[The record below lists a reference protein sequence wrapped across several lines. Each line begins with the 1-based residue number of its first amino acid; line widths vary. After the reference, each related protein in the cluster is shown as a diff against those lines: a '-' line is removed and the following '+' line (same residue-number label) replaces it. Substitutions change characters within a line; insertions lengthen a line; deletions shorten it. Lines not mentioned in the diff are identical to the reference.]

1 MSGVE
6 YWIWLSRTLGEG
18 AKIDDIIGYFGSPS
32 RLYEAGKREWIL
44 SGLLT
49 SKQIYALSKYSPSE
63 SANII
68 NLCRTNGWQMITPD
82 DELYP
87 RNLRNICN
95 FPSVLYVWGNVEVLL
110 NEVMISIVGT
120 RKASNYGTRVTG
132 LLSSALSKAGATI
145 VSGGALGIDSMAH
158 MGALNAGGK
167 TIAVLGC
174 GLGTDY
180 LRDNAALRKEISK
193 DGAVIS
199 EYPPF
204 TAASRI
210 TFPMRN
216 RIISGISLG
225 TVVIEA
231 GEKSGSL
238 ITARLALEQGRDVFA
253 VPGDIISSAY
263 TGANKLIKDGAKPV
277 FTASDVLEEYSF
289 MFPNKIDLSKASEPL
304 GQALREMQTENPIIN
319 TPNIKKIVEKPSVV
333 IQNINRELPKDISE
347 NAKKVYNSIEN
358 SSSHIDEISEKTGL
372 KTADCLSALTEL
384 ELFSLVSL
392 CEGKKYKKV

>member
-1 MSGVE
+1 
-6 YWIWLSRTLGEG
+6 
-18 AKIDDIIGYFGSPS
+18 
-32 RLYEAGKREWIL
+32 
-44 SGLLT
+44 
-49 SKQIYALSKYSPSE
+49 
-63 SANII
+63 
-68 NLCRTNGWQMITPD
+68 
-82 DELYP
+82 
-87 RNLRNICN
+87 
-95 FPSVLYVWGNVEVLL
+95 
-110 NEVMISIVGT
+110 
-120 RKASNYGTRVTG
+120 
-132 LLSSALSKAGATI
+132 
-145 VSGGALGIDSMAH
+145 
-158 MGALNAGGK
+158 
-167 TIAVLGC
+167 
-174 GLGTDY
+174 
-180 LRDNAALRKEISK
+180 
-193 DGAVIS
+193 
-199 EYPPF
+199 
-204 TAASRI
+204 
-210 TFPMRN
+210 
-216 RIISGISLG
+216 
-225 TVVIEA
+225 
-231 GEKSGSL
+231 SGSL